1 MVDVEMRP
9 RQMAKSVPIVGQEK
23 SLVILA
29 LAYLMARLDSTHTLD
44 ICLKYPYPAEIENSG
59 HYAGTIVSE

>member
-1 MVDVEMRP
+1 
-9 RQMAKSVPIVGQEK
+9 MAKSVPIVGQEK